1 MEHRLFISPK
11 GLDTESKTLS
21 NGEERGVRG
30 METDR
35 QANRQTDRDSQT

>member
-1 MEHRLFISPK
+1 MGHRLFVSPR

-21 NGEERGVRG
+21 KGGERGVRG

-35 QANRQTDRDSQT
+35 QTDRDRLTD